1 MENTNRT
8 ITKKKVLSGFSWTY
22 AERMLAQ
29 AVSFVV
35 SIILARL
42 LEPEAYGTLA
52 LVNVFIGI
60 ASALALTGFGSA
72 LIQKKEADNVDFSSA
87 LFFSFGISLLV
98 YAIIFFCAP
107 LIASFFSTE
116 SIIPLIR
123 VFSLSI
129 VIASINTVQHAYVIR
144 NMQFKFFFLSTLF
157 GSIASGIVG
166 IFLAY
171 YGHGVWALVVQYLT
185 NSIINT
191 IVLAFISEWKP
202 KLTFSLSSIKSIY
215 SFGWKV
221 IVSSVVDAIYRQLRS
236 LAIGKKYEKTDLAYY
251 DKGLQFPSLLIT
263 NIDTSIANVL
273 MPAIS
278 SVQDD
283 SGRVKEM
290 VRRSIKTSS
299 TILFP
304 LLIGLAVCAKPIVII
319 LLTDKW
325 VPSVPYMQL
334 LCIALMMK
342 PMQTA
347 NMQGILAIGRSD
359 VYLRIQMIQK
369 LIGIVVIAITV
380 FCFKTVIAIAVG
392 EIVAYLLF
400 AIINVLP
407 NRRLL
412 GYTLK
417 EYIADIMPQMVLA
430 IIMGVIVTA
439 VTVLNLSIWPALIL
453 QIFTGAIVYIA
464 LAWVLRLDSFTYLL
478 NLLRSYVKTKNSLK

>member
-1 MENTNRT
+1 MKNNSG
-8 ITKKKVLSGFSWTY
+8 IATKKKLLSGFSWTY

-29 AVSFVV
+29 IVSFIV

-42 LEPEAYGTLA
+42 LDPESYGTLA
-52 LVNVFIGI
+52 LINVFIGI

-72 LIQKKEADNVDFSSA
+72 LIQKKEADNIDFSSA
-87 LFFSFGISLLV
+87 LFFSFAISLIV
-98 YAIIFFCAP
+98 YITIFFCAP
-107 LIASFFSTE
+107 IIASFFSIE
-116 SIIPLIR
+116 SIVPIIR

-144 NMQFKFFFLSTLF
+144 NMQFKFFFLPTLF
-157 GSIASGIVG
+157 GSIVSGVVG

-171 YGHGVWALVVQYLT
+171 YGYGVWALVVQYLT
-185 NSIINT
+185 NSMINT

-202 KLTFSLSSIKSIY
+202 EITFSISSIKSIY
-215 SFGWKV
+215 GFGWKV
-221 IVSSVVDAIYRQLRS
+221 IVSSVVEAIYRQMRS
-236 LAIGKKYEKTDLAYY
+236 LAIGKKYAKTDLAYY

-283 SGRVKEM
+283 SRRVKEL
-290 VRRSIKTSS
+290 VRRSVKTSS
-299 TILFP
+299 VILFP

-342 PMQTA
+342 PIQTA

-359 VYLRIQMIQK
+359 VYLQIQTIQK
-369 LIGIVVIAITV
+369 LLGVVIIAITV
-380 FCFKTVIAIAVG
+380 FCFNSVIAIAVG
-392 EIVAYLLF
+392 EIIAYLIF
-400 AIINVLP
+400 AFINVFP
-407 NRRLL
+407 NKKLL
-412 GYTLK
+412 GYTIK
-417 EYIADIMPQMVLA
+417 EYIADIMPQMALS

-439 VTVLNLSIWPALIL
+439 ITVLSLSILTTLLL
-453 QIFTGAIVYIA
+453 QIFLGAVIYIVM
-464 LAWVLRLDSFTYLL
+464 AWGLRLDSFTYIL
-478 NLLRSYVKTKNSLK
+478 NLLRSYVKVKNIVS